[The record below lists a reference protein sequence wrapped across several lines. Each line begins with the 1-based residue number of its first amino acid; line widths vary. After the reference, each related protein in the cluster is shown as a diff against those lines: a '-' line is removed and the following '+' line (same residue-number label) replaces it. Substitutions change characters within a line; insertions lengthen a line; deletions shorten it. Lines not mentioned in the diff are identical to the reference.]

1 MANPVGRPPVELDM
15 EQLAALMRFRPT
27 REDAAAFFGVSA
39 DTVERRIKADT
50 GLTFLQ
56 FREQKMVHT
65 RISLVRNAL
74 KRAET
79 SDAMLIFCLKNLCG
93 WSDNATQSA
102 VVEIPRAMISVI
114 GKTVTTDAEPIPIS
128 GKQA

>member
-1 MANPVGRPPVELDM
+1 MD
-15 EQLAALMRFRPT
+15 QLAALMRFRPT
-27 REDAAAFFGVSA
+27 REDAAAFFGVSI
-39 DTVERRIKADT
+39 DTIERRIKSET

-93 WSDNATQSA
+93 WSDNATQSTVIDIPKA
-102 VVEIPRAMISVI
+102 VFSVV
-114 GKTVTTDAEPIPIS
+114 GKADTVNAEPIAIS
-128 GKQA
+128 DKRS